1 MATWM
6 PTTHRF
12 SSNFK
17 YYSMPT
23 QHQALFSFRL
33 ETAKIGP
40 DPRCLLSKS
49 LLFKCGGDLFIT
61 YVLTKF
67 GDNRLLQLQSDI
79 TTSKGKIQD
88 SRCLGCV

>member
-23 QHQALFSFRL
+23 RHWDLFSFHL

-40 DPRCLLSKS
+40 DLRCLLSKA
-49 LLFKCGGDLFIT
+49 LPLKCGGDLFIT
-61 YVLTKF
+61 YMLTKF
-67 GDNRLLQLQSDI
+67 GDNTLLQLQPDI

-88 SRCLGCV
+88 SRYPGCV

>member
-1 MATWM
+1 MASWM
-6 PTTHRF
+6 PTTHRC
-12 SSNFK
+12 SANFK
-17 YYSMPT
+17 YHSMPT

-40 DPRCLLSKS
+40 DLRCLLSKA

-61 YVLTKF
+61 YKLTNS
-67 GDNRLLQLQSDI
+67 GDNRLLQLQPDI

-88 SRCLGCV
+88 SRYLGCT